1 MMCTR
6 FVFRG
11 EDVLTGFNFDID
23 LKMWDHRL
31 LFDGQRFY
39 IGILQPDGKRHGYH
53 GVNANGN
60 VGTLLYVH
68 GNAAGVYCEDMNC
81 MTIAEL
87 TEAFISGRFSYEEVR
102 ALLERKMVLY
112 APDATMQAMLS
123 DVRGRTLII
132 EPGIGWREECNTP
145 FSLITNY
152 SVIAPKSTA
161 PYVVPGDDRYE
172 RAREML
178 EQYDVAFGVKD
189 AFQVLSA
196 VQQEEPWATRVSFV
210 YSVQKQTVYYCENRD
225 FVNVKKVVFSNG
237 CS

>member
-23 LKMWDHRL
+23 LKVWDHRL

-68 GNAAGVYCEDMNC
+68 GNAAGVYREEENGI
-81 MTIAEL
+81 TVAEL
-87 TEAFISGRFSYEEVR
+87 TEAFIDGCFSYDEVR
-102 ALLERKMVLY
+102 ALLETKRVMY

-123 DVRGRTLII
+123 DARGRTLVI
-132 EPGIGWREECNTP
+132 EPGIGWREEVDTR

-152 SVIAPKSTA
+152 SLLDPKSTMA
-161 PYVVPGDDRYE
+161 YVIPGDYRYE
-172 RAREML
+172 HARAML
-178 EQYDVAFGVKD
+178 AQFDEHAGVAE
-189 AFQVLSA
+189 AFQVLRA
-196 VQQEEPWATRVSFV
+196 VQQKEPWATRVSFV
-210 YSVQKQTVYYCENRD
+210 CSMRAQTVYYCENGD
-225 FVNVKKVVFSNG
+225 FANMKKAVFTHG
-237 CS
+237 CN